1 MQGSYANRRKV
12 RKYLDMLQSSSPSYI
27 LMAGIDACMDMLENR
42 REEVFDPYVDRLKA
56 LRESLRELKA
66 LRLIETEGETYDPSK
81 LLISAGDTGLSGR
94 QLYRKLLEEYH
105 LQMEMAA
112 GSYVLAMTAV
122 GDTKEG
128 FDRLRD
134 ALFAIDAQ
142 VLEGRWKDMPIRKR
156 VCGRLPAAEMVY
168 TSYEL
173 EALLENAKAHGVQFV
188 PWQKAAGYIS
198 TEYAYLY
205 PPGIPL
211 IVPGERIT
219 EEIADMCA
227 AYHTLGFTIEGLKG
241 EEGYI
246 EVLEN
251 G

>member
-1 MQGSYANRRKV
+1 
-12 RKYLDMLQSSSPSYI
+12 
-27 LMAGIDACMDMLENR
+27 
-42 REEVFDPYVDRLKA
+42 
-56 LRESLRELKA
+56 
-66 LRLIETEGETYDPSK
+66 
-81 LLISAGDTGLSGR
+81 
-94 QLYRKLLEEYH
+94 
-105 LQMEMAA
+105 MEMAA